1 VTDDREDK
9 KSIGYLTWF
18 VVGLLT
24 IAGYLVSFI
33 PIVLLEVSGRLNWI
47 DGTPFENLL
56 RIYTYPMLMLYI
68 NFEPYKQLVDY
79 WT

>member
-1 VTDDREDK
+1 MTDEREDK

-18 VVGLLT
+18 VVGVLT

-33 PIVLLEVSGRLNWI
+33 PIVLLEVSGGLNWI
-47 DGTPFENLL
+47 DGTLFESLL
-56 RIYTYPMLMLYI
+56 RIYTYPMLMLYVS
-68 NFEPYKQLVDY
+68 FEPYKQFVDY